1 MSNQYFSGINYSLGN
16 EDTSLE
22 YELCRQHKPKVTVAI
37 AGSGGRSLPLLAFS
51 QKLFAI
57 DVSKEQLALTE
68 LRVHSYQSLD
78 YYSFLKFWGYP
89 PFGEYD
95 YSNYRRVILNELP
108 LTHQTRSY
116 FRELF
121 GPINYASILYSGKW
135 ERTFQILSKG
145 LRLLLGRDYGDIL
158 SFHTLEDQKAYYEH
172 EFPMPQWKAV
182 LFLLGNKSVFNALL
196 YKGDFVKKSL
206 PESYFQ
212 FYFDAFDRLFKQQ
225 LARRS
230 FFVNLCFFG
239 KINHED
245 GNPLEVQLTTF
256 NEMKPR
262 LQNLDQDLFYINQD
276 ILGGLSTVN
285 QQLGP
290 SEVDFL
296 SISDVPS
303 YFSGDLG
310 KSYLNKI
317 RPSMRTGGLISV
329 RYYLNVLEPILDGFE
344 DVTDRYRDLIS
355 RECVQMYRIKI
366 YRAV

>member
-16 EDTSLE
+16 EDTTLE

-51 QKLFAI
+51 DKLFAV

-68 LRVHSYQSLD
+68 LRALSYQHLD
-78 YYSFLKFWGYP
+78 HYSFLKFWGYP

-116 FRELF
+116 FHEVF
-121 GPINYASILYSGKW
+121 GPINYASILYLGKW

-145 LRLLLGRDYGDIL
+145 LRLLLGRDYGRIL
-158 SFHTLEDQKAYYEH
+158 SFHSLEDQKAYYDH
-172 EFPMPQWKAV
+172 EFPMAQWKAV

-206 PESYFQ
+206 TESYFQ
-212 FYFDAFDRLFKQQ
+212 FYFDAFESLFKHQ

-245 GNPLEVQLTTF
+245 GNPLEVRATTF

-262 LQNLDQDLFYINQD
+262 LQNLEKDLMYINQD
-276 ILGGLSTVN
+276 ILGGLATID
-285 QQLGP
+285 QQHGP
-290 SEVDFL
+290 GGVDFL

-303 YFSGDLG
+303 YFTGDLE
-310 KSYLNKI
+310 KNFLTKI
-317 RPSMRTGGLISV
+317 RPSLRSGGLVSV
-329 RYYLNVLEPILDGFE
+329 RYYLNVLEPSLEGFQ
-344 DVTDRYRDLIS
+344 DVTDQYRDLIT

-366 YRAV
+366 YKAV